1 MAVTPLSTPLKT
13 EYKPL
18 GLEAF
23 AQPLSDMQAKYD
35 TQLEEIKAADFAL
48 SRLSQDD
55 PRAKDLIKEIETKR
69 DELANNLMTTGNYR
83 QAGIKLGE
91 LNKAYN
97 KDEETNA
104 IKGNYEAYQ
113 KAVKEQKERV
123 AKGDITQKDYDLWD
137 FRVKH
142 SFEGTQYDKAS
153 DTYSSINV
161 HPRMKNMEKELRD
174 ESLKLAGMAPT
185 QTVEELQRRGINA
198 FTTETLQTMIETRG
212 REQVAR
218 EIEQFLKTSD
228 QYKNWVQED
237 ADYKWYYNTNTD
249 PQFKENYINSV
260 IDQYDER
267 INQYSN
273 YLKNPK
279 QAAAAQAEIDKLT
292 ADKNDLIKYGNQAL
306 SEGTFDNFAKTV
318 FMDQAEG
325 RFRATAFGA
334 SDIVDMEKIT
344 HQISDKTD
352 EAAKGRADNAVKK
365 LEEIGT
371 IGTNITATTGDPS
384 TAIIS
389 GTATN
394 TAAENAVVN
403 YRRDAFTMMKNT
415 TPDEVSDIPRKGQ
428 EALTAAQKPIVE
440 NAQNTSKDLYVTV
453 ARMGNFQKREES
465 LTAEIGLKKE
475 ALAKATS
482 AEEKKQITEELN
494 IMYQDKEELRLA
506 LTDDTRTFDNIIGA
520 EINADYVPAEL
531 KKKYEQNY
539 QNNPV
544 KFLQE
549 LRATCN
555 NYITSIMQPSA
566 AYAQQRQESIAQWY
580 RDNPD
585 RSLTPEQEEALFP
598 KQNLFTA
605 SLELKDA
612 PPEVKFAEAVTKAY
626 KWNLS
631 SKFDAIGSEVI
642 MNKNFDAMTNGDAK
656 EIVTYVSQNT
666 RGKSDVKKVDYNI
679 LTGETKKDPKGNKF
693 DLAVYNADPH
703 FSGVDKNGDVILRY
717 VLKSDYDPQTATAK
731 TAIANYIKT
740 EKGAADSETVIPT
753 AAEIAAWREANP
765 TDLYIAVEGRSKN
778 LTETAAKNY
787 VDIAEAGIAY
797 NDGEIITQNLNNFAP
812 VHLNS
817 NASRKEAYYK
827 MAARLADAVKNDHK
841 YTELIQG
848 PAAWNDNGNGTF
860 TAYQIT
866 YKVMN
871 GDIIAQINQ
880 GTMGAD
886 KKVNWKALTSK
897 TISET
902 SNNLPTALAAL
913 DLTYGTGREED
924 LIHAQR
930 GFNEII
936 FVPAFENPGIA
947 LQGR

>member
-1 MAVTPLSTPLKT
+1 MAVNPLSTPIKT

-23 AQPLSDMQAKYD
+23 AQPLSDMQAKFD
-35 TQLEEIKAADFAL
+35 TTKAEIEAADFAL
-48 SRLSQDD
+48 SRLSKDD
-55 PRAKDLIKEIETKR
+55 PRAKDLIKEIEGKR
-69 DELANNLMTTGNYR
+69 DELAANLMNTGNYR
-83 QAGIKLGE
+83 QASSKLAE
-91 LNKAYN
+91 LNRVYN

-104 IKGNYEAYQ
+104 IKTNYENYQ

-123 AKGDITQKDYDLWD
+123 DKGDITQEDYDLWN
-137 FRVKH
+137 FRVNN
-142 SFEGTQYDKAS
+142 SFEGTNYDRKT

-161 HPRMKNMEKELRD
+161 HPRMKNMEKELRE
-174 ESLKLAGMAPT
+174 ESLKIAGMLPE
-185 QTVEELQRRGINA
+185 QIEEFLQRNKVDA
-198 FTTETLQTMIETRG
+198 FTTERIQTLIKKRG
-212 REQVAR
+212 LEQGAR
-218 EIEQFLKTSD
+218 EIEQFLRTSD
-228 QYKNWVQED
+228 QYKNWVKED
-237 ADYKWYYNTNTD
+237 ADYKWYYNTNND
-249 PQFKENYINSV
+249 PEYKEKYVNSV
-260 IDQYDER
+260 VDDYDRR
-267 INQYSN
+267 IAY
-273 YLKNPK
+273 Y
-279 QAAAAQAEIDKLT
+279 AELAKDPEAT
-292 ADKNDLIKYGNQAL
+292 ALATKEIARLEKDKNDLIAYGTQAL
-306 SEGTFDNFAKTV
+306 NEGTFDNFAKTV
-318 FMDQAEG
+318 FFNQAEG
-325 RFRATAFGA
+325 RFRATAYGA
-334 SDIVDMEKIT
+334 SDIVDMT
-344 HQISDKTD
+344 SLTL
-352 EAAKGRADNAVKK
+352 EAADQTDAAKKGRADASVKK

-371 IGTNITATTGDPS
+371 IGTNIAATTGDPS

-394 TAAENAVVN
+394 TADENVIVN
-403 YRRDAFTMMKNT
+403 YRKDAFTMMKNI
-415 TPDEVSDIPRKGQ
+415 TPDEVPDIPRKGQ
-428 EALTAAQKPIVE
+428 EALSAAQKPIVE

-465 LTAEIGLKKE
+465 LTAEIDLKKE
-475 ALAKATS
+475 ALSKATS
-482 AEEKKQITEELN
+482 TEEKKQLTDELN
-494 IMYQDKEELRLA
+494 TMYQDKEELRLA

-531 KKKYEQNY
+531 KKKYEQEY

-555 NYITSIMQPSA
+555 NYIEGIMQPSA
-566 AYAQQRQESIAQWY
+566 AYEQQRQESIAKWY

-598 KQNLFTA
+598 KQNLLTP
-605 SLELKDA
+605 SLEIKNA

-679 LTGETKKDPKGNKF
+679 LTGETKKDSKGNRF

-703 FSGVDKNGDVILRY
+703 FSGVDKNGDIILRY